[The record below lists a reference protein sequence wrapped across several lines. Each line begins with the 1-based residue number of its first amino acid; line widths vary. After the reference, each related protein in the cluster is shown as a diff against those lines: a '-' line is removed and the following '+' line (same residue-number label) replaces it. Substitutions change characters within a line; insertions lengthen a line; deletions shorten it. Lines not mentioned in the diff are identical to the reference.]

1 MKAIIPTAGVGTR
14 LRPFTHTIPKVL
26 LHVADKPILGHILD
40 KIVAEGIRDVT
51 FVVGYLGD
59 MIEKY
64 VRREYPAL
72 DSHFVLQEEAK
83 GLGHAIYLTREQCAG
98 SKEPAL
104 IILGDTILEADLSI
118 LHNAGTDM
126 IGVREVE
133 DPRRFGVVEMR
144 GEFISAMVEKPE
156 KPKTNLAIV
165 GIYYLN
171 NLSLL
176 YECLEANVN
185 KGVLTKGE
193 IQLTDALQGMI
204 ERGARMKAFK
214 VEGWYDCGKPE
225 TLLATNHALLEKS
238 FMNTAPELHERF
250 GTVRIKPP
258 VYVAPGADVSDS
270 ILGPDVTIAENAVV
284 KNCIVSN
291 SIINEEARLR
301 DVLLAGSIIGSG
313 AVVQAAALR
322 LYVGDKSEV
331 IFE

>member
-72 DSHFVLQEEAK
+72 DSHFVLQEEPQ

-98 SKEPAL
+98 SDEPAL

-156 KPKTNLAIV
+156 QPKTNLAIV

-176 YECLEANVN
+176 YECLEANMK

>member
-40 KIVAEGIRDVT
+40 KIVAEDIRDVT

-83 GLGHAIYLTREQCAG
+83 GLGHAIYLTRGQCAG

-118 LHNAGTDM
+118 LHNAETDM

-176 YECLEANVN
+176 YECLEANMK
-185 KGVLTKGE
+185 KGILTKGE

-204 ERGARMKAFK
+204 ERGTRMKAFK

>member
-83 GLGHAIYLTREQCAG
+83 GLGHAIYLTREQCADPD
-98 SKEPAL
+98 EPAL

-118 LHNAGTDM
+118 LHNAETDM

-133 DPRRFGVVEMR
+133 DPRRFGVVEMQ

-176 YECLEANVN
+176 YECLEANMK

-204 ERGARMKAFK
+204 ERGTRMKAFK

-238 FMNTAPELHERF
+238 FMNTAPELRERF

-291 SIINEEARLR
+291 SIINEEARLK
-301 DVLLAGSIIGSG
+301 DVLLADSIIGSG